1 MLCLPLSCQSAPF
14 YLEVSLDRRYI
25 NNCIWLFSTFYIYIS
40 VISSSQPEG
49 SWKGSSQT
57 WEDLAE
63 EALDAGEVILNSRLP
78 RSPQIRP

>member
-63 EALDAGEVILNSRLP
+63 EALDAGEVILNLRLP